1 MAAKTKKV
9 TVNKRG
15 RPTKYTEALAREI
28 CQCMADGASLRE
40 VCRAERMPAESTVR
54 GWAIDDVEGFSAQY
68 ARGVE
73 LRAMRWA
80 EEALEIADNGTND
93 WINRQSEDGEVHVI
107 CDHEHIQRSRLRV
120 DTRKWLLSKVLP
132 KVYGDKLQHT
142 GDGGGPIRVRPD
154 LSKLTDE
161 ELDAIERI
169 LGRTANA

>member
-1 MAAKTKKV
+1 MAAKTKMAATK
-9 TVNKRG
+9 KRG
-15 RPTKYTEALAREI
+15 RPTKHTEALAREI
-28 CQCMADGASLRE
+28 CQCMADGASLRGI
-40 VCRAERMPAESTVR
+40 CRAERMPAESTVR

-80 EEALEIADNGTND
+80 EEALEIADDGSND
-93 WINRQSEDGEVHVI
+93 WIKRQSEGGEIHVI

>member
-1 MAAKTKKV
+1 MAAKTRKV
-9 TVNKRG
+9 TAKKRG
-15 RPTKYTEALAREI
+15 RPTKYTKALAREI

-80 EEALEIADNGTND
+80 EEALEIADDGTND
-93 WINRQSEDGEVHVI
+93 WIKRRSEDGEVQVI
-107 CDHEHIQRSRLRV
+107 FDHEHIQRSRLRV

-142 GDGGGPIRVRPD
+142 GEGGGPIRVRPD